1 MDGQAQANIFKPYK
15 KTKEQSYLLTD
26 TAVSHLIAY
35 PTPINLNYI

>member
-1 MDGQAQANIFKPYK
+1 MSKIFKPYHK
-15 KTKEQSYLLTD
+15 KSDQSFLMTD